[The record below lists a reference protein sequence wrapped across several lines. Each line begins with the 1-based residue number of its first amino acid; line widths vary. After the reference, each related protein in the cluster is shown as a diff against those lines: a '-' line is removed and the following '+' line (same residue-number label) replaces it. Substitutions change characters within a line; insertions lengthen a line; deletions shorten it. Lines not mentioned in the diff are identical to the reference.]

1 MDDGLQRNLAAAK
14 TQGPRGLG
22 RGLSAL
28 LGEGEPQPLTPAAS
42 ANAEP
47 ADGAPKS
54 RMLPVAFLK
63 PNKFQPRRFFD
74 ANELKELADSI
85 KEKGVLQPILVRP
98 TDNKESFEI
107 VAGERR
113 WRAAQLAKL
122 HEIPVIIRP
131 MSDGESLEVAI
142 IENVQRAGLNAIEEA
157 LGYQELI
164 SKFSYTQE
172 KLSDVIGKSR
182 PHIANMMR
190 LLKLPDSVKEMI
202 TDGRLSAGHART
214 LVGTPNPEQL
224 AKEILSGGLNVRQAE
239 KKASAPKSA
248 PKKKATTKDADTKA
262 LESSVSNSLGMS
274 VEIENK
280 GERGIV
286 KIHYKNLEQL
296 DEIMRRLNTFVE
308 VD

>member
-1 MDDGLQRNLAAAK
+1 MDMADESPHQRNPNPK
-14 TQGPRGLG
+14 SQGPRGLG

-28 LGEGEPQPLTPAAS
+28 LGEGEPEQAPET
-42 ANAEP
+42 
-47 ADGAPKS
+47 DGGARS
-54 RMLPVAFLK
+54 RQLPVAFLK
-63 PNKFQPRRFFD
+63 PNRFQPRRFFD
-74 ANELKELADSI
+74 AGELKELADSI

-98 TDNKESFEI
+98 TETRDSYEI

-122 HEIPVIIRP
+122 HEVPVIVRNL
-131 MSDGESLEVAI
+131 SDGESLEIAI

-164 SKFSYTQE
+164 SRFTYTQE
-172 KLSDVIGKSR
+172 QLSDVIGKSR
-182 PHIANMMR
+182 PHIANMLR
-190 LLKLPDSVKEMI
+190 LLKLPDSIKEMI

-214 LVGTPNPEQL
+214 LVGAPNPEQL

-239 KKASAPKSA
+239 KKAAAPKGP
-248 PKKKATTKDADTKA
+248 PKKVTKDADTKA
-262 LESSVSNSLGMS
+262 LESSVSNSLGMN
-274 VEIENK
+274 VEIEHK
-280 GERGIV
+280 GAKGGVV
-286 KIHYKNLEQL
+286 KIQYKNLEQL

>member
-1 MDDGLQRNLAAAK
+1 
-14 TQGPRGLG
+14 
-22 RGLSAL
+22 
-28 LGEGEPQPLTPAAS
+28 
-42 ANAEP
+42 
-47 ADGAPKS
+47 
-54 RMLPVAFLK
+54 
-63 PNKFQPRRFFD
+63 
-74 ANELKELADSI
+74 
-85 KEKGVLQPILVRP
+85 
-98 TDNKESFEI
+98 
-107 VAGERR
+107 
-113 WRAAQLAKL
+113 
-122 HEIPVIIRP
+122 
-131 MSDGESLEVAI
+131 MSDGESLEIAI

-164 SKFSYTQE
+164 SRFSYTQE

-214 LVGTPNPEQL
+214 LVGAPNPEQL

-239 KKASAPKSA
+239 RKASAPKGPS
-248 PKKKATTKDADTKA
+248 KKKAKDADTKA
-262 LESSVSNSLGMS
+262 LESSVSNSLGMN

>member
-14 TQGPRGLG
+14 AQGPRGLG

-28 LGEGEPQPLTPAAS
+28 LGEGEPPPVAPAA
-42 ANAEP
+42 AVLEP
-47 ADGAPKS
+47 ADSGTKSS

-98 TDNKESFEI
+98 TDNRESFEI

-131 MSDGESLEVAI
+131 MSDGESLEIAI

-214 LVGTPNPEQL
+214 LVGVPNAEQM

-239 KKASAPKSA
+239 KKASAPKGP
-248 PKKKATTKDADTKA
+248 PKKKTKDADTKS

>member
-1 MDDGLQRNLAAAK
+1 MANPSRSRSSK
-14 TQGPRGLG
+14 TF
-22 RGLSAL
+22 SAQ
-28 LGEGEPQPLTPAAS
+28 E
-42 ANAEP
+42 
-47 ADGAPKS
+47 
-54 RMLPVAFLK
+54 
-63 PNKFQPRRFFD
+63 
-74 ANELKELADSI
+74 
-85 KEKGVLQPILVRP
+85 
-98 TDNKESFEI
+98 
-107 VAGERR
+107 
-113 WRAAQLAKL
+113 
-122 HEIPVIIRP
+122 
-131 MSDGESLEVAI
+131 
-142 IENVQRAGLNAIEEA
+142 LNAIEEA

-164 SKFSYTQE
+164 GKFSYTQE

-202 TDGRLSAGHART
+202 ADGRLSAGHART
-214 LVGTPNPEQL
+214 LVGTPDPEQL

-239 KKASAPKSA
+239 KKAAAPKGA

-296 DEIMRRLNTFVE
+296 DEIMRLLNTFVE

>member
-1 MDDGLQRNLAAAK
+1 
-14 TQGPRGLG
+14 
-22 RGLSAL
+22 
-28 LGEGEPQPLTPAAS
+28 
-42 ANAEP
+42 
-47 ADGAPKS
+47 
-54 RMLPVAFLK
+54 
-63 PNKFQPRRFFD
+63 
-74 ANELKELADSI
+74 
-85 KEKGVLQPILVRP
+85 VLQPILVRP
-98 TDNKESFEI
+98 TDNKDSFEI

-122 HEIPVIIRP
+122 HEVPVIIRQF
-131 MSDGESLEVAI
+131 SDGESLEIAI

-157 LGYQELI
+157 SGYQESI
-164 SKFSYTQE
+164 NKFSYTQE
-172 KLSDVIGKSR
+172 QLADVIGKSR
-182 PHIANMMR
+182 PHIANMIR
-190 LLKLPDSVKEMI
+190 LLKLPDSIKEMI

-214 LVGTPNPEQL
+214 LVGSPNPEQL

-239 KKASAPKSA
+239 KKAAAPKG
-248 PKKKATTKDADTKA
+248 PPRKLTKDADTKA
-262 LESSVSNSLGMS
+262 LEVSVSNSLGMN

>member
-1 MDDGLQRNLAAAK
+1 
-14 TQGPRGLG
+14 
-22 RGLSAL
+22 
-28 LGEGEPQPLTPAAS
+28 LGEGEPAQAAGD
-42 ANAEP
+42 
-47 ADGAPKS
+47 ADGGARS

-63 PNKFQPRRFFD
+63 PNRFQPRRFFD
-74 ANELKELADSI
+74 AGELKELADSI

-98 TDNKESFEI
+98 TETRDSFEI

-122 HEIPVIIRP
+122 HEVPVIVRTL
-131 MSDGESLEVAI
+131 SDGESLEIAI

-164 SKFSYTQE
+164 NKFTYTQE
-172 KLSDVIGKSR
+172 QLSDVIGKSR
-182 PHIANMMR
+182 SHIANLLR
-190 LLKLPDSVKEMI
+190 LLKLPDSIKEMI

-214 LVGTPNPEQL
+214 LVGVPNSEQI

-239 KKASAPKSA
+239 KKVAAPKGP
-248 PKKKATTKDADTKA
+248 PKKVTKDADTKA
-262 LESSVSNSLGMS
+262 LEASVSNSLGMN
-274 VEIENK
+274 VEIEHK
-280 GERGIV
+280 GTKGGLV
-286 KIHYKNLEQL
+286 KIHYTNLEQL

>member
-28 LGEGEPQPLTPAAS
+28 LGEGEPQPVAPTAP

-47 ADGAPKS
+47 ADSSTKS
-54 RMLPVAFLK
+54 RTLPIAFLK

-98 TDNKESFEI
+98 TDSKESFEI

-131 MSDGESLEVAI
+131 MSDGESLEIAI

-224 AKEILSGGLNVRQAE
+224 AKEIVSGGLNVRQAE
-239 KKASAPKSA
+239 KKASAPKG
-248 PKKKATTKDADTKA
+248 PVKKRAKDADTKA
-262 LESSVSNSLGMS
+262 LESSVSNSLGMN

>member
-1 MDDGLQRNLAAAK
+1 MADESPQAQRNLVAAK

-28 LGEGEPQPLTPAAS
+28 LGEGEPQPPAAS
-42 ANAEP
+42 EP
-47 ADGAPKS
+47 ADGAARS

-63 PNKFQPRRFFD
+63 PNRFQPRRFFD
-74 ANELKELADSI
+74 AGELKELADSI

-98 TDNKESFEI
+98 TDGKDSFEI

-122 HEIPVIIRP
+122 HEIPVIVRS
-131 MSDGESLEVAI
+131 MSDSESLEIAI

-164 SKFSYTQE
+164 NKFTYTQE
-172 KLSDVIGKSR
+172 QLADVIGKSR
-182 PHIANMMR
+182 PHIANMLR
-190 LLKLPDSVKEMI
+190 LLKLPDSIKEMI

-214 LVGTPNPEQL
+214 LVGAPNPEQL
-224 AKEILSGGLNVRQAE
+224 AKEILSSGLNVRQAE
-239 KKASAPKSA
+239 KKASTPKAA
-248 PKKKATTKDADTKA
+248 PKKGKAKDADTKA
-262 LESSVSNSLGMS
+262 LETSVSNSLGMN

>member
-1 MDDGLQRNLAAAK
+1 MADEGLQRNLATAK
-14 TQGPRGLG
+14 AQGPRGLG

-28 LGEGEPQPLTPAAS
+28 LGEGEPQSVAPAA
-42 ANAEP
+42 AVNTEP
-47 ADGAPKS
+47 ADSATRS
-54 RMLPVAFLK
+54 RTLPIAFLK

-98 TDNKESFEI
+98 TDNKESYEI

-131 MSDGESLEVAI
+131 MSDGESLEIAI

-239 KKASAPKSA
+239 KKASAPKGP
-248 PKKKATTKDADTKA
+248 PKKKAKDADTKA
-262 LESSVSNSLGMS
+262 LESSVSNSLGMN

>member
-1 MDDGLQRNLAAAK
+1 MADDTPQVQRAPNLK
-14 TQGPRGLG
+14 GQGPRGLG

-28 LGEGEPQPLTPAAS
+28 LGEGEPAQALRE
-42 ANAEP
+42 AE
-47 ADGAPKS
+47 GGVTGS
-54 RMLPVAFLK
+54 RLLPVAFLK
-63 PNKFQPRRFFD
+63 PNRFQPRRFFD
-74 ANELKELADSI
+74 AGELKELADSI

-98 TDNKESFEI
+98 TETRDSFEI

-122 HEIPVIIRP
+122 HEIPVIVRNLT
-131 MSDGESLEVAI
+131 DGESLEIAI

-164 SKFSYTQE
+164 AKFTYTQE
-172 KLSDVIGKSR
+172 QLSDVIGKSR
-182 PHIANMMR
+182 SHIANMLR
-190 LLKLPDSVKEMI
+190 LLKLPDSIREMI

-239 KKASAPKSA
+239 KKAAAPKGP
-248 PKKKATTKDADTKA
+248 PKKTTKDADTKA
-262 LESSVSNSLGMS
+262 LEASVSNSLGMT
-274 VEIENK
+274 VEIDHK
-280 GERGIV
+280 GTKGQV

>member
-1 MDDGLQRNLAAAK
+1 MADESIQARNLAAAK
-14 TQGPRGLG
+14 AQGPRGLG

-28 LGEGEPQPLTPAAS
+28 LGEGEPQGVNEAA
-42 ANAEP
+42 
-47 ADGAPKS
+47 DVGGPKS
-54 RMLPVAFLK
+54 RLLPVAFLK
-63 PNKFQPRRFFD
+63 PNRFQPRRFFD
-74 ANELKELADSI
+74 AGELKELADSI

-98 TDNKESFEI
+98 TDNKDSFEI

-122 HEIPVIIRP
+122 HEVPVIIRQF
-131 MSDGESLEVAI
+131 SDGESLEIAI

-164 SKFSYTQE
+164 NKFNYTQE
-172 KLSDVIGKSR
+172 QLADVIGKSR
-182 PHIANMMR
+182 PHIANMIR
-190 LLKLPDSVKEMI
+190 LLKLPDSIKEMI

-214 LVGTPNPEQL
+214 LVGSPNPEQL
-224 AKEILSGGLNVRQAE
+224 AKEILSSGLNVRQAE
-239 KKASAPKSA
+239 KKAAAPKGP
-248 PKKKATTKDADTKA
+248 PKKPTKDADTKA
-262 LESSVSNSLGMS
+262 LETSVSNSLGMS